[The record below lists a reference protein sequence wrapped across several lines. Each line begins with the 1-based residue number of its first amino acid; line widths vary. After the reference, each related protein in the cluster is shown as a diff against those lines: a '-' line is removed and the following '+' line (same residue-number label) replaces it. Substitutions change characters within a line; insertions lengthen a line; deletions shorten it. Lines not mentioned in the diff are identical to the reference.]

1 MNKEYSFETQ
11 EIDGKKDVVLCLQD
25 FPEIKFRYKS
35 IRLGSIDEEQQIP
48 VIFEIDLIGENQ
60 TFPEDPEFG
69 IQTARL
75 LVDLLDKMSNRKH
88 EINNSIN

>member
-1 MNKEYSFETQ
+1 MKEYTFETQ
-11 EIDGKKDVVLCLQD
+11 EIDGKNEIVLCLKD
-25 FPEIKFRYKS
+25 FPDVKFKFKS

-75 LVDLLDKMSNRKH
+75 LADLLDKMSNRKH
-88 EINNSIN
+88 EIDNSIN